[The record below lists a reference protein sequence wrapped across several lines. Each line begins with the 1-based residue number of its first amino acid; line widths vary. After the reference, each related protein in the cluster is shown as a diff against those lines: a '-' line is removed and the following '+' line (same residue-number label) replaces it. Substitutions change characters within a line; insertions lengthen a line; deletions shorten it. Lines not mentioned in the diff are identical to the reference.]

1 MSSTDFEPALASAP
15 EAGPAPTSPAR
26 RLPRRYVAF
35 GIIIVAIALLGT
47 LVLVRDTYSPPSS
60 PTTETFNAAPSSLM
74 NTVASLP
81 QSVYDA
87 VGVDSPGNPVT
98 PLQATAKGQNAPL
111 WEATAN
117 GGRREPVV
125 FFYGAEFAP
134 YAAAERWP
142 LVLALSRFGTF
153 RRLGLTQSSGTS
165 AFANVSTFTF
175 YDTHYTS
182 KYVIL
187 EPIERYSSLN
197 PTGAR
202 YLSLQMPDQRQRTA
216 IADYAS
222 SATTFPLLDVGNRWV
237 LNGASFTPGVLT
249 GLSQD
254 QIAGDLSSP
263 ASPLTQ
269 AVVSAA
275 NEITASICAV
285 DGQKPGNVCES
296 RGVLAADQALKIT
309 PPA

>member
-1 MSSTDFEPALASAP
+1 MSSTDFEPTLASAP

-47 LVLVRDTYSPPSS
+47 LVLVRDNYSPPSS
-60 PTTETFNAAPSSLM
+60 PTTETFNAAPSSLV
-74 NTVASLP
+74 NTVASVP
-81 QSVYDA
+81 SSVYDT
-87 VGVDSPGNPVT
+87 VGVSSPGIPVT
-98 PLQATAKGQNAPL
+98 PLQSTSKDGNAPM
-111 WEATAN
+111 WEATVN
-117 GGRREPVV
+117 GGAREPVV

-153 RRLGLTQSSGTS
+153 RRLGLVQSSATS
-165 AFANVSTFTF
+165 AFANISTFTF
-175 YDTHYTS
+175 YDTYYTS
-182 KYVIL
+182 KYVVL
-187 EPIERYSSLN
+187 EPVERYGSLN

-202 YLSLQMPDQRQRTA
+202 YLSLQTPDQRERTA
-216 IADYAS
+216 IAGYGS
-222 SATTFPLLDVGNRWV
+222 SATTFPLLDVGNRWI
-237 LNGASFTPGVLT
+237 LDGAAFTPGALT
-249 GLSQD
+249 GLAQD

-296 RGVLAADQALKIT
+296 RGVLAADQALMIT